1 MLTDEVKEKISLIND
16 YLNTVNFMYKL
27 NLSGNIN
34 IDTLFLTTF
43 KEAFKTSI
51 ERRNFIKSND
61 LLYRIDKF

>member
-1 MLTDEVKEKISLIND
+1 
-16 YLNTVNFMYKL
+16 MYKL